1 VSLGFFLTLGPIY
14 ASEIAPLPLRPPLI
28 AAVNFFITAGQFM
41 AIDIG
46 NGRFAIVTK
55 DSYKLPF
62 AIQWLFPGI
71 ILATAFLLPES
82 PWYLVRH
89 QKSEEAARSLARLHK
104 SSFNFAGALAEIE
117 FAIKKDRENSN
128 YQQSASYLECFKG
141 TDWRPTGIAFY
152 AQGLYFLT
160 IAGLGIE
167 LSFRLTLMGF
177 GLGLVGNFLSWFL
190 MNYFGR

>member
-141 TDWRPTGIAFY
+141 TDWRRTRIACGMFLIQQATGIAFY
-152 AQGLYFLT
+152 AQGL
-160 IAGLGIE
+160 
-167 LSFRLTLMGF
+167 
-177 GLGLVGNFLSWFL
+177 
-190 MNYFGR
+190 